1 MKNKSERNGF
11 SDQQVISGLALAYN
25 GAYEM
30 KAGSQA
36 VTIRQKHRDRV
47 AIVVSG
53 SVGYEA
59 MLGAVL
65 GENLADALII
75 GSGTDPYSIMRTAIS
90 VNYGKGVLF
99 ICSNEEKERESFL
112 SAGGLL
118 DEAGIDCEVVY
129 AWDNISPGGRN
140 DTSIRRSSAGVFFCT
155 KIAGAAAACGLPL
168 KEIYRTVRE
177 ARNYTN
183 SLSVCLGKGRELVAV
198 NSLFELP
205 DKVELDIG
213 MVGNA
218 IDKDLSLNSAE
229 AVVSRMAYH
238 LILASGIR
246 IGDEVCTYVS
256 GFGGTSLSD
265 FAIINYY
272 LKKKLEEKGIRIHD
286 MVINPAASKYKTFG
300 ATISVLQLD
309 EKIKKYY
316 DMPCDSLYFKKN

>member
-1 MKNKSERNGF
+1 MKRKLEHSEL
-11 SDQQVISGLALAYN
+11 SDQQVIRGLALAN
-25 GAYEM
+25 GGAYGME
-30 KAGSQA
+30 AGSQS
-36 VTIRQKHRDRV
+36 VSIKQKKKDRV
-47 AIVVSG
+47 AIIVSACA
-53 SVGYEA
+53 GYEA

-65 GENLADALII
+65 GENLADALVL
-75 GSGTDPYSIMRTAIS
+75 GPDLDPYSIMRTAIS

-99 ICSNEEKERESFL
+99 VCSNEEQERESFL

-129 AWDNISPGGRN
+129 AWDNISPGGTN
-140 DTSIRRSSAGVFFCT
+140 DVSLRKSSAGVFFCT
-155 KIAGAAAACGLPL
+155 KIAGAAAVSGLSL

-183 SLSVCLGKGRELVAV
+183 SLSVCVGKGRTLATA

-205 DKVELDIG
+205 DEAELDIG
-213 MVGNA
+213 MAGNA
-218 IDKDLSLNSAE
+218 IERNLNLRSAE
-229 AVVSRMAYH
+229 EVVNRMAYH

-265 FAIINYY
+265 LAQINFY
-272 LKKKLEEKGIRIHD
+272 LKKKLEEKGIKIHD
-286 MVINPAASKYKTFG
+286 MVINPASSKFNTLG
-300 ATISVLQLD
+300 ATISIMQVD
-309 EKIKKYY
+309 DRIKKYY